1 MPMSSW
7 LRRRIDRELSLQD
20 FVEAFLNIQQQNNL
34 LFSCCNS
41 LKAERCPPPRVN
53 PPIQPIAPVDSFP
66 LPSKFEGANNPNQA
80 DMWPKWLRHF
90 EPYRTPGSLGGNG
103 LTPEK
108 EISLAG
114 LSPLQNTFLAFS
126 LSNIPRFHFGRSV
139 TMSTRADLSQE
150 IAYPLSSVWSWP

>member
-7 LRRRIDRELSLQD
+7 LRRQIDRELSLQD
-20 FVEAFLNIQQQNNL
+20 LVEAFLNIQQQNNL

-41 LKAERCPPPRVN
+41 LKTERCPPPRVN

-90 EPYRTPGSLGGNG
+90 EPYRIASG
-103 LTPEK
+103 
-108 EISLAG
+108 
-114 LSPLQNTFLAFS
+114 LQNKSFLKYMKIHIFALRWKDEIRRSSQLRTLLKQAWNFFS
-126 LSNIPRFHFGRSV
+126 GPIYNYSF
-139 TMSTRADLSQE
+139 Q
-150 IAYPLSSVWSWP
+150 